1 MSDYYEEALE
11 KIIKN
16 LEIEN
21 KKLAH
26 KLEIALEGL
35 SIIAEHG
42 DTGNISTKTLEAV
55 KEQ

>member
-35 SIIAEHG
+35 SIIAEH
-42 DTGNISTKTLEAV
+42 
-55 KEQ
+55 